1 MSLACSTV
9 SCATQD
15 SRRRMPRIFRSTTD
29 HSVHASRNQ
38 RWLMTANRLKY
49 VALITGALVR
59 YQQYSKFSGLLKLL
73 KKAIHANGAFISRKF
88 MSLDMV
94 APDIQVRQGATP
106 WRDYIN
112 LVLS

>member
-1 MSLACSTV
+1 
-9 SCATQD
+9 
-15 SRRRMPRIFRSTTD
+15 MPRVFGPTTD
-29 HSVHASRNQ
+29 QAVLASRNQ

-49 VALITGALVR
+49 VVLITGALVR

-73 KKAIHANGAFISRKF
+73 KKTIHANGAFISRKF
-88 MSLDMV
+88 VSLDM
-94 APDIQVRQGATP
+94 ATPDIQGRQGATP